1 MCMGKKI
8 PYDTALK
15 MAETEKNDS
24 IFAKPNQYGYKIN
37 INHPSIRPMYDRY
50 KDKLG
55 ERILSNAQRLDFEK
69 LIYKLLE
76 KKGANT

>member
-1 MCMGKKI
+1 MGKKI

-15 MAETEKNDS
+15 RAETEKNDS
-24 IFAKPNQYGYKIN
+24 IYAKPNQYGYEIN
-37 INHPSIRPMYDRY
+37 INNTSIRPMYDRY

-55 ERILSNAQRLDFEK
+55 ERILSNAQRLDFER
-69 LIYKLLE
+69 LIYKLIE